1 MEYKRNVRRQ
11 ILTLLVRNFENQ
23 SLLNAF
29 VKYCNEHNLEL
40 HTIVLENEQKEASWK
55 LHGDY
60 IISAFVSDTIALRS

>member
-40 HTIVLENEQKEASWK
+40 HMIVLENEQKEANK
-55 LHGDY
+55 
-60 IISAFVSDTIALRS
+60 